1 MARNTGPKCR
11 LCRREGTKLY
21 LKGAR
26 CETEKCAMTRRGT
39 RPGQHGAKRTSLTP
53 FAVQLREKQKLKR
66 IYGVLEK
73 QFGLYVSKAMNSKG
87 ISSESLM
94 QILESRL
101 DNIVYRCGFATSRAE
116 ARQLIRRGI
125 FKLNDVSV
133 NIPSIQVKAGDVIKP
148 IAFDKLHLK
157 EGYTIPEWLQ
167 ANVKEKY
174 VKIDRLPS
182 GDDLKEPVNAQLIV
196 ESYSR

>member
-26 CETEKCAMTRRGT
+26 CETEKCAMTRRPT
-39 RPGQHGAKRTSLTP
+39 RPGQHGAKRTTLTP
-53 FAVQLREKQKLKR
+53 FGVQLREKQKLKR

-73 QFGLYVSKAMNSKG
+73 QFGIYVAKALNSKG
-87 ISSESLM
+87 IASESLL

-116 ARQLIRRGI
+116 ARQLIRRGV
-125 FKLNDVSV
+125 FKLNEVEV
-133 NIPSIQVKAGDVIKP
+133 NVPSIQVKAGDIVKP

-157 EGYTIPEWLQ
+157 EGYTIPKWLE

-182 GDDLKEPVNAQLIV
+182 GDDVNEPVNAQLIV

>member
-11 LCRREGTKLY
+11 QCRREGTKLY

-26 CETEKCAMTRRGT
+26 CETEKCAMTRRPT

-53 FAVQLREKQKLKR
+53 FGVQLREKQKLKR

-73 QFGLYVSKAMNSKG
+73 QFGLYVSKALKSKG
-87 ISSESLM
+87 IASESLL

-116 ARQLIRRGI
+116 ARQLIRRGV
-125 FKLNDVSV
+125 FKLNDTEV
-133 NIPSIQVKAGDVIKP
+133 NVPSIQVKAGDVVKP

-157 EGYTIPEWLQ
+157 EGYTIPNWLE

-182 GDDLKEPVNAQLIV
+182 GDDVNEPVNAQLIV

>member
-1 MARNTGPKCR
+1 MARITGPKCR
-11 LCRREGTKLY
+11 QCRREGTKLY

-26 CETEKCAMTRRGT
+26 CETEKCGLTRRQT
-39 RPGQHGAKRTSLTP
+39 KPGQHGAKRTSTTP
-53 FAVQLREKQKLKR
+53 FGLQLREKQKLKR

-73 QFGLYVSKAMNSKG
+73 QFGLYVAKAMNSKG
-87 ISSESLM
+87 IASDSLM

-116 ARQLIRRGI
+116 ARQLIRRGL
-125 FKLNDVSV
+125 FKLNDVEV
-133 NIPSIQVKAGDVIKP
+133 NIPSIQVRSGDIVKP
-148 IAFDKLHLK
+148 ISFDKLHLK
-157 EGYTIPEWLQ
+157 EGYTIPQWLQ

-182 GDDLKEPVNAQLIV
+182 GDDVKEPVNAQLIV

>member
-1 MARNTGPKCR
+1 MARNIDPKCR
-11 LCRREGTKLY
+11 QCRREGTKLY

-26 CETEKCAMTRRGT
+26 CETEKCALTRRQT

-53 FAVQLREKQKLKR
+53 FGQQLREKQKLKR

-73 QFGLYVSKAMNSKG
+73 QFGLYVDKAMKSKG
-87 ISSESLM
+87 IASETLL

-101 DNIVYRCGFATSRAE
+101 DNIVYRCGFATSRAQ
-116 ARQLIRRGI
+116 ARQFIRRGL
-125 FKLNDVSV
+125 FTLNGVSV
-133 NIPSIQVKAGDVIKP
+133 NIPSIQVKAGDSLKP
-148 IAFDKLHLK
+148 VSFEKLHLK
-157 EGYTIPEWLQ
+157 EGYTIPEWLN

-182 GDDLKEPVNAQLIV
+182 GDELKEPVNAQLIV